1 MKKWW
6 PEEIFFLW
14 IWYLLAWVSLPLWCL
29 KPWKQAYYFSFPSSY
44 VRMLHCCYQSFMLF
58 RLQTSSSST
67 YQLLV
72 WLALFSCICFH
83 CRTQF
88 LTAFIS
94 VNLLATFRKH
104 LKNISFPIDILCLPL
119 THHLR
124 FNFYFV
130 LYKLI
135 YLLTYLLTYLTSFCL
150 CRWHRHRVT
159 WNHWSLVRLAVLQRP
174 SAQSCRWRCWI
185 RQRP

>member
-1 MKKWW
+1 MNLVPARMGFITSLMFKALETGLLLFFSQQLCPYAALLL
-6 PEEIFFLW
+6 PELYALPPPNFFKFHVPTSGLARTLFM
-14 IWYLLAWVSLPLWCL
+14 YLLPL
-29 KPWKQAYYFSFPSSY
+29 
-44 VRMLHCCYQSFMLF
+44 
-58 RLQTSSSST
+58 
-67 YQLLV
+67 
-72 WLALFSCICFH
+72 

-159 WNHWSLVRLAVLQRP
+159 WNH
-174 SAQSCRWRCWI
+174 
-185 RQRP
+185 